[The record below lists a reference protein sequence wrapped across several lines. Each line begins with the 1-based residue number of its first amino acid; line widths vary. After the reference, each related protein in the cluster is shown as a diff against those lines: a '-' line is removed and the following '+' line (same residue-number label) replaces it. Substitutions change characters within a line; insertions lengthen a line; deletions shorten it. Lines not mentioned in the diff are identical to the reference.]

1 MFNSDVVFSA
11 LMIITWE
18 AETWVTIVFSNDKEL
33 TLVEILA
40 GKLITFSFPE
50 SSPEP
55 HAIKNAQNRS
65 LNKFFIV
72 VSILLFY
79 GNELAELFE
88 MKNAW
93 LHHKTY

>member
-40 GKLITFSFPE
+40 GKLITLSFPE
-50 SSPEP
+50 SSSEP
-55 HAIKNAQNRS
+55 HAIKNAKNRS
-65 LNKFFIV
+65 LYKFFIV
-72 VSILLFY
+72 VSILLFSVKY
-79 GNELAELFE
+79 
-88 MKNAW
+88 
-93 LHHKTY
+93 